1 MTATTAPRQSIR
13 VLLADDEQLIRA
25 GLRALIDGEAGI
37 VVVGEAADGAEAV
50 AMVRSLNPD
59 VVCMDVRMPK
69 VDGIQATRVIRE
81 RHPDTKVL
89 VLTTFENDDYV
100 HDALSA
106 GAQGLLLKRSAPDS
120 VVHAIQT
127 VHRGDSLLFP
137 DAVRRLLA
145 QTGPDPARPGLPTL
159 SEREGEVLRLIAQGR
174 SNAEIAATL
183 YVTVETVKT
192 HVANV
197 LAKLQVRDRVQA
209 VVKAYETGFVPLS

>member
-106 GAQGLLLKRSAPDS
+106 GAQGLLVEAVGAGLGRARHPDRAP
-120 VVHAIQT
+120 
-127 VHRGDSLLFP
+127 G
-137 DAVRRLLA
+137 
-145 QTGPDPARPGLPTL
+145 
-159 SEREGEVLRLIAQGR
+159 
-174 SNAEIAATL
+174 
-183 YVTVETVKT
+183 
-192 HVANV
+192 
-197 LAKLQVRDRVQA
+197 
-209 VVKAYETGFVPLS
+209 

>member
-1 MTATTAPRQSIR
+1 M
-13 VLLADDEQLIRA
+13 
-25 GLRALIDGEAGI
+25 
-37 VVVGEAADGAEAV
+37 
-50 AMVRSLNPD
+50 
-59 VVCMDVRMPK
+59 
-69 VDGIQATRVIRE
+69 
-81 RHPDTKVL
+81 
-89 VLTTFENDDYV
+89 
-100 HDALSA
+100 
-106 GAQGLLLKRSAPDS
+106 LKRSAPDS